1 MNMLCVAYAQFTP
14 YQHTK
19 SGCSSTHV
27 CSYLIMCGES
37 QLTCMIHIH
46 QKHVDMLSTDKK
58 ESYNTYSV
66 DFCP

>member
-1 MNMLCVAYAQFTP
+1 ML
-14 YQHTK
+14 
-19 SGCSSTHV
+19 SSHLTNIQNQDTHV

-37 QLTCMIHIH
+37 QLICMIHIH
-46 QKHVDMLSTDKK
+46 QNHVDMLSTDKK